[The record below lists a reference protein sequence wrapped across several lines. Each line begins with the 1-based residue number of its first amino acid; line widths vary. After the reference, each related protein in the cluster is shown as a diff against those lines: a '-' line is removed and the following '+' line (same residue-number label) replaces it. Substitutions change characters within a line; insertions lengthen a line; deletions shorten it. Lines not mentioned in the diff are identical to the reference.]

1 MGPYMSVPAPLID
14 RSALLR
20 QRARPQ
26 RSRPDFLQVAA
37 LEDLKDRLQMVTK
50 AFTDMVIIAA
60 DPKIWAAAYP
70 QARVISDDDVLDL
83 APDSCDLIVH
93 ALALHWANDPLGQL
107 IQCRRALRGDGLL
120 LAALLGGRSLFQLRS
135 ALAEAEIAVM
145 GGVSPRVLPMAE
157 IRELGSLLQRAGL
170 ALPVA
175 DSFEITAQ
183 YRDLRHIMHDLR
195 AMGESNAQQ
204 VRLKKFTPRRLF
216 ETAQDIYAEHFAQPD
231 GLLPVL
237 FEMIWL
243 TGWAPDAS
251 QQQPLRPGSAQTR
264 LSDALQVPE
273 RPLQD

>member
-1 MGPYMSVPAPLID
+1 M
-14 RSALLR
+14 
-20 QRARPQ
+20 
-26 RSRPDFLQVAA
+26 
-37 LEDLKDRLQMVTK
+37 
-50 AFTDMVIIAA
+50 
-60 DPKIWAAAYP
+60 
-70 QARVISDDDVLDL
+70 
-83 APDSCDLIVH
+83 
-93 ALALHWANDPLGQL
+93 
-107 IQCRRALRGDGLL
+107 
-120 LAALLGGRSLFQLRS
+120 AALLGGRSLFQLRS

-183 YRDLRHIMHDLR
+183 YKDLRHIMHDLR

-204 VRLKKFTPRRLF
+204 ARLKKFVPRRLF
-216 ETAQDIYAEHFAQPD
+216 ETAQDIYAEHFAFPD

-251 QQQPLRPGSAQTR
+251 QQQPLLPGSAQTR
-264 LSDALQVPE
+264 LADALQVPE